1 MLFNVFL
8 GIFLMA
14 VGLTMLKFWRNIYNF
29 TGAIDFVE
37 RWVTA
42 GTPAFIRILGVVL
55 VVFGLGMVFGVWS
68 WLTQPIADSV
78 RVLTGSELQK

>member
-1 MLFNVFL
+1 MLFNIFF

-14 VGLTMLKFWRNIYNF
+14 VGLTMMKFWRNIYNF

-37 RWVTA
+37 RLVTA

-55 VVFGLGMVFGVWS
+55 VIFGLGMTFGIWS

-78 RVLTGSELQK
+78 KGLTGAELNK